1 MSSVVLVYPIYWGL
15 VVNII
20 GREPSVAVLA
30 VQCGAVQSNAMQC
43 IQLSRVHCSVVK
55 QSTVQIIL
63 CLTAF
68 SEHLLNMYFIIKV
81 LGTVHSQ

>member
-1 MSSVVLVYPIYWGL
+1 M
-15 VVNII
+15 
-20 GREPSVAVLA
+20 GREPSVAVFA

-55 QSTVQIIL
+55 QSPVKCIL

-68 SEHLLNMYFIIKV
+68 SEHLLNMYFMIEDLVRYSAFLITNKD
-81 LGTVHSQ
+81 TI